1 MFHSAPPRV
10 SIGCGLLR
18 ACLRVACSRS
28 AVCCCCSG
36 WCDKD
41 LTSPHLVRA
50 LLWQSGNEVI
60 RRNGYYHEMYVV
72 ALIACLQSVVAA
84 PNYQHGKLT
93 LRVPA
98 LSETVKAIIIII
110 LISQLPE
117 AHWTATINNKITERK
132 QEAQQMLTNL
142 RDAFRGHSRSR
153 NSTISYVRYSFLL
166 CNSNI
171 VFKTRR
177 FSDIRLQ
184 KCRDLESRSEVT
196 QGHWKWYHSIVYG
209 FLLVFLSNF
218 VPKTHRYWDIRLK
231 NAVTLKTGLGP
242 IKVIGICH
250 HSVKRVRLPVDV
262 L

>member
-10 SIGCGLLR
+10 SIGCGVLR

-110 LISQLPE
+110 ILISQLPE

-153 NSTISYVRYSFLL
+153 N
-166 CNSNI
+166 I
-171 VFKTRR
+171 VPFHMLGIVSCYAIVTLSLRR
-177 FSDIRLQ
+177 A
-184 KCRDLESRSEVT
+184 
-196 QGHWKWYHSIVYG
+196 
-209 FLLVFLSNF
+209 VFLYSTSKMSW
-218 VPKTHRYWDIRLK
+218 PWI
-231 NAVTLKTGLGP
+231 
-242 IKVIGICH
+242 
-250 HSVKRVRLPVDV
+250 
-262 L
+262 